1 MAPPCCF
8 KQSCTQLINDF
19 KIGMKLEAK
28 DPRNS
33 TSMCIASVVGVTGVR
48 LRLRLDGSDNKNDF
62 WRMVDSSDIQTI
74 GSCERSGEMLQPPLG
89 FRLNVSCWPMFLLK
103 TLSGAEMAPARTFLK
118 EPLTPPQNHFKAG
131 MKLEAVDK
139 KNPHF
144 ICPATIGQ
152 VRGNEILVTFD
163 GWKGAFDYWC
173 RYDSRDIFPVGW
185 CELTGDNLQP
195 PGANEFAKFT
205 EFFRSFFLLSFKFL
219 SLVLSPV
226 LLVAILNSIATPSPP
241 QSEESEMQS
250 AMKVAS
256 EHTPGRRGR
265 KPGRKRRQEL
275 LQSAFKLA
283 VQSAVA
289 APSKTVLPLK
299 IPKKR
304 GPKPGSKRKPR
315 IPQNPPPI
323 SPTLSTP
330 EPDTSTVPQDA
341 ATVPSSAISQ
351 ALTVC
356 IYVNKHACAGPHLDK
371 KKLQQLPDHFGPAR
385 ASMVLQQAVQAC
397 IDCAYQQK
405 AVFSCLKQ
413 GHGGELISGVVERQE
428 YATFDGEQHTL
439 SLPAVNSIVFILRFL
454 ENLCHSLHCDNL
466 FSSQPFTIYNA
477 TSQTPVEYENERMHA
492 ETVIPEDDLIGAV
505 ENRYGVDSMDSPL
518 HSMNPP
524 SPSRRNSGEYRSS
537 GTTTYNYRTS
547 YQSSSGPP
555 SAGLRRLSSSPGGV
569 GSFYEGKGSGNAEET
584 RICISDNIGRLVLL
598 FTSLYPRMSAP
609 SSPASGPDR
618 HMLSQDSLRSSSR
631 HPSTWTV
638 EDVMRFVR
646 ESDPQA
652 LGPHAEL
659 FRKHEIDGNAL
670 ILLKSDMIMKYMG
683 LKLGPALKLCYHI
696 DKLKQSKY

>member
-1 MAPPCCF
+1 
-8 KQSCTQLINDF
+8 
-19 KIGMKLEAK
+19 
-28 DPRNS
+28 
-33 TSMCIASVVGVTGVR
+33 
-48 LRLRLDGSDNKNDF
+48 
-62 WRMVDSSDIQTI
+62 
-74 GSCERSGEMLQPPLG
+74 
-89 FRLNVSCWPMFLLK
+89 
-103 TLSGAEMAPARTFLK
+103 
-118 EPLTPPQNHFKAG
+118 
-131 MKLEAVDK
+131 
-139 KNPHF
+139 
-144 ICPATIGQ
+144 
-152 VRGNEILVTFD
+152 
-163 GWKGAFDYWC
+163 
-173 RYDSRDIFPVGW
+173 
-185 CELTGDNLQP
+185 
-195 PGANEFAKFT
+195 
-205 EFFRSFFLLSFKFL
+205 
-219 SLVLSPV
+219 
-226 LLVAILNSIATPSPP
+226 
-241 QSEESEMQS
+241 MQS

-283 VQSAVA
+283 VQNAVA
-289 APSKTVLPLK
+289 APSKLVLPLK

-413 GHGGELISGVVERQE
+413 GHGGELIS
-428 YATFDGEQHTL
+428 ATFDGEQHTL

-466 FSSQPFTIYNA
+466 FSSQPFTMYNA

-492 ETVIPEDDLIGAV
+492 EFCCLI
-505 ENRYGVDSMDSPL
+505 
-518 HSMNPP
+518 
-524 SPSRRNSGEYRSS
+524 
-537 GTTTYNYRTS
+537 
-547 YQSSSGPP
+547 
-555 SAGLRRLSSSPGGV
+555 
-569 GSFYEGKGSGNAEET
+569 K
-584 RICISDNIGRLVLL
+584 CISCVIL
-598 FTSLYPRMSAP
+598 A
-609 SSPASGPDR
+609 SSPASGPER
-618 HMLSQDSLRSSSR
+618 HVLSQDFLRSPSR

-659 FRKHEIDGNAL
+659 FKKHEIDGNAL

-696 DKLKQSKY
+696 DKLKHSKY

>member
-1 MAPPCCF
+1 
-8 KQSCTQLINDF
+8 
-19 KIGMKLEAK
+19 
-28 DPRNS
+28 
-33 TSMCIASVVGVTGVR
+33 
-48 LRLRLDGSDNKNDF
+48 
-62 WRMVDSSDIQTI
+62 
-74 GSCERSGEMLQPPLG
+74 
-89 FRLNVSCWPMFLLK
+89 
-103 TLSGAEMAPARTFLK
+103 
-118 EPLTPPQNHFKAG
+118 
-131 MKLEAVDK
+131 
-139 KNPHF
+139 
-144 ICPATIGQ
+144 
-152 VRGNEILVTFD
+152 
-163 GWKGAFDYWC
+163 
-173 RYDSRDIFPVGW
+173 
-185 CELTGDNLQP
+185 
-195 PGANEFAKFT
+195 
-205 EFFRSFFLLSFKFL
+205 
-219 SLVLSPV
+219 
-226 LLVAILNSIATPSPP
+226 
-241 QSEESEMQS
+241 MQS

-283 VQSAVA
+283 VQNVVA
-289 APSKTVLPLK
+289 APSKIVLPLK

-315 IPQNPPPI
+315 IPQNPPPV

-413 GHGGELISGVVERQE
+413 GHGGELISEGID
-428 YATFDGEQHTL
+428 AS
-439 SLPAVNSIVFILRFL
+439 SLNIFKTEID
-454 ENLCHSLHCDNL
+454 SLL
-466 FSSQPFTIYNA
+466 FSQGIKVIEKVELRPLLSYELYHEDVQYPIQKRETIILKMELE
-477 TSQTPVEYENERMHA
+477 S
-492 ETVIPEDDLIGAV
+492 VIPEDDLIGAM
-505 ENRYGVDSMDSPL
+505 ETRYSVDSMDSPVHL
-518 HSMNPP
+518 MNPS
-524 SPSRRNSGEYRSS
+524 SPSRRNSGEYRNAGSIS
-537 GTTTYNYRTS
+537 YNYRSS
-547 YQSSSGPP
+547 YQSSNGPP
-555 SAGLRRLSSSPGGV
+555 SSGLRRLSTSPGG
-569 GSFYEGKGSGNAEET
+569 GGAFYESKGSSNA
-584 RICISDNIGRLVLL
+584 
-598 FTSLYPRMSAP
+598 AP
-609 SSPASGPDR
+609 SPASGSER

>member
-1 MAPPCCF
+1 
-8 KQSCTQLINDF
+8 
-19 KIGMKLEAK
+19 
-28 DPRNS
+28 
-33 TSMCIASVVGVTGVR
+33 
-48 LRLRLDGSDNKNDF
+48 
-62 WRMVDSSDIQTI
+62 
-74 GSCERSGEMLQPPLG
+74 
-89 FRLNVSCWPMFLLK
+89 
-103 TLSGAEMAPARTFLK
+103 
-118 EPLTPPQNHFKAG
+118 
-131 MKLEAVDK
+131 
-139 KNPHF
+139 
-144 ICPATIGQ
+144 
-152 VRGNEILVTFD
+152 
-163 GWKGAFDYWC
+163 
-173 RYDSRDIFPVGW
+173 
-185 CELTGDNLQP
+185 
-195 PGANEFAKFT
+195 
-205 EFFRSFFLLSFKFL
+205 
-219 SLVLSPV
+219 
-226 LLVAILNSIATPSPP
+226 
-241 QSEESEMQS
+241 MQS

-283 VQSAVA
+283 VQNVVA
-289 APSKTVLPLK
+289 APSKIVLPLK

-315 IPQNPPPI
+315 IPPNPPPI

-330 EPDTSTVPQDA
+330 EPDTSTIPQDA

-413 GHGGELISGVVERQE
+413 GHGGELIS
-428 YATFDGEQHTL
+428 ASFDGEQHTL

-466 FSSQPFTIYNA
+466 FSSQPFTMYNA
-477 TSQTPVEYENERMHA
+477 TSQTPVEYVHERMHT
-492 ETVIPEDDLIGAV
+492 ESVIPEDDLIGTI
-505 ENRYGVDSMDSPL
+505 ETRYSVDSMDSPVHL
-518 HSMNPP
+518 MNPS
-524 SPSRRNSGEYRSS
+524 SPSRRNSGEYRSAGS
-537 GTTTYNYRTS
+537 ALYNYRSS
-547 YQSSSGPP
+547 YQSSNGPP
-555 SAGLRRLSSSPGGV
+555 SAGLRRLSSSPGTG
-569 GSFYEGKGSGNAEET
+569 GTFYESKGRSNPA
-584 RICISDNIGRLVLL
+584 
-598 FTSLYPRMSAP
+598 
-609 SSPASGPDR
+609 SSPASGSER
-618 HMLSQDSLRSSSR
+618 HMLSQDSLRSLSR

>member
-1 MAPPCCF
+1 
-8 KQSCTQLINDF
+8 
-19 KIGMKLEAK
+19 
-28 DPRNS
+28 
-33 TSMCIASVVGVTGVR
+33 
-48 LRLRLDGSDNKNDF
+48 
-62 WRMVDSSDIQTI
+62 
-74 GSCERSGEMLQPPLG
+74 
-89 FRLNVSCWPMFLLK
+89 
-103 TLSGAEMAPARTFLK
+103 
-118 EPLTPPQNHFKAG
+118 
-131 MKLEAVDK
+131 
-139 KNPHF
+139 
-144 ICPATIGQ
+144 
-152 VRGNEILVTFD
+152 
-163 GWKGAFDYWC
+163 
-173 RYDSRDIFPVGW
+173 
-185 CELTGDNLQP
+185 
-195 PGANEFAKFT
+195 
-205 EFFRSFFLLSFKFL
+205 
-219 SLVLSPV
+219 
-226 LLVAILNSIATPSPP
+226 
-241 QSEESEMQS
+241 MQS

-283 VQSAVA
+283 VQNVVA
-289 APSKTVLPLK
+289 APSKIVLPLK

-315 IPQNPPPI
+315 IPPNPPPI

-330 EPDTSTVPQDA
+330 EPDTSTIPQDA

-405 AVFSCLKQ
+405 AVFSCLKH
-413 GHGGELISGVVERQE
+413 GHGGELISE
-428 YATFDGEQHTL
+428 
-439 SLPAVNSIVFILRFL
+439 S
-454 ENLCHSLHCDNL
+454 
-466 FSSQPFTIYNA
+466 
-477 TSQTPVEYENERMHA
+477 
-492 ETVIPEDDLIGAV
+492 VIPEDDLIGTI
-505 ENRYGVDSMDSPL
+505 ETRYSVDSMDSPVHL
-518 HSMNPP
+518 MNPS
-524 SPSRRNSGEYRSS
+524 SPSRRNSGEYRSVGS
-537 GTTTYNYRTS
+537 APYNYRSS
-547 YQSSSGPP
+547 YQSSNGPP
-555 SAGLRRLSSSPGGV
+555 STGLRRLSSSPGTGV
-569 GSFYEGKGSGNAEET
+569 TFYESKGRSNTA
-584 RICISDNIGRLVLL
+584 
-598 FTSLYPRMSAP
+598 
-609 SSPASGPDR
+609 SSPASGSER
-618 HMLSQDSLRSSSR
+618 HMLSQDSLRSLSR

>member
-1 MAPPCCF
+1 
-8 KQSCTQLINDF
+8 
-19 KIGMKLEAK
+19 
-28 DPRNS
+28 
-33 TSMCIASVVGVTGVR
+33 
-48 LRLRLDGSDNKNDF
+48 
-62 WRMVDSSDIQTI
+62 
-74 GSCERSGEMLQPPLG
+74 
-89 FRLNVSCWPMFLLK
+89 
-103 TLSGAEMAPARTFLK
+103 
-118 EPLTPPQNHFKAG
+118 
-131 MKLEAVDK
+131 
-139 KNPHF
+139 
-144 ICPATIGQ
+144 
-152 VRGNEILVTFD
+152 
-163 GWKGAFDYWC
+163 
-173 RYDSRDIFPVGW
+173 
-185 CELTGDNLQP
+185 
-195 PGANEFAKFT
+195 
-205 EFFRSFFLLSFKFL
+205 
-219 SLVLSPV
+219 
-226 LLVAILNSIATPSPP
+226 
-241 QSEESEMQS
+241 MQS

-283 VQSAVA
+283 VQNVVA
-289 APSKTVLPLK
+289 APSKIVLPLK

-315 IPQNPPPI
+315 IPPNPPPI

-330 EPDTSTVPQDA
+330 EPDTSTIPQDA

-371 KKLQQLPDHFGPAR
+371 KKLLQLPDHFGPAR

-413 GHGGELISGVVERQE
+413 GHGGELISVT
-428 YATFDGEQHTL
+428 ASFDGEQHTL

-466 FSSQPFTIYNA
+466 FSSQPFTMYNA
-477 TSQTPVEYENERMHA
+477 TSQTPVEYVHERMHT
-492 ETVIPEDDLIGAV
+492 ESVIPEDDLIGTI
-505 ENRYGVDSMDSPL
+505 ETRYSVDSMDSPVHL
-518 HSMNPP
+518 MNPS
-524 SPSRRNSGEYRSS
+524 SPSRRNSGEYRSAGS
-537 GTTTYNYRTS
+537 APYNYRSS
-547 YQSSSGPP
+547 YQSSNGPP
-555 SAGLRRLSSSPGGV
+555 SAGLRRLSSSPGAG
-569 GSFYEGKGSGNAEET
+569 GTFYESKGRSNTA
-584 RICISDNIGRLVLL
+584 
-598 FTSLYPRMSAP
+598 
-609 SSPASGPDR
+609 SSPASGSER
-618 HMLSQDSLRSSSR
+618 HMLSQDSLRSLSR